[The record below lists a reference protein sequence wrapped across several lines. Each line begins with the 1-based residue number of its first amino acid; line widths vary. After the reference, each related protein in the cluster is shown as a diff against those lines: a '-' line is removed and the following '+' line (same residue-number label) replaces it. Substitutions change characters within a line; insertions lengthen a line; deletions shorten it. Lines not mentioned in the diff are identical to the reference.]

1 MALLKELH
9 TASTETIIT
18 EGSVSTEQLR
28 KMFDILDE
36 NVEKVGKQLKTDS
49 QLAKRIEK
57 AGGDMKHFA
66 SIIKKYDDLYDNVM
80 DLIQYTMSP
89 LNGEDE

>member
-9 TASTETIIT
+9 SASTETIIT
-18 EGSVSTEQLR
+18 ESFAGTDQLR
-28 KMFDILDE
+28 KMLDILDE

-66 SIIKKYDDLYDNVM
+66 SIVKKYDDLYDNVM
-80 DLIQYTMSP
+80 DLIQFTLSP
-89 LNGEDE
+89 MDGDNE